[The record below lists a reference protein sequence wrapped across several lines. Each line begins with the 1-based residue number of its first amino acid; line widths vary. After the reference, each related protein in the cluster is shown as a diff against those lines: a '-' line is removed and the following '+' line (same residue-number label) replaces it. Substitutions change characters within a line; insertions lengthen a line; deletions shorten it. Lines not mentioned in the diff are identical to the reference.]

1 MTPLTRLI
9 TTIDARTGFD
19 RWGPDANPL
28 VRRVKRQPT
37 RLSLGVGLWLAVVIG
52 LVGLWPGVRNALRIT
67 TYNMSDAEA
76 IIVMMGWPLYFVTPF
91 ATAFVTA
98 IGTRRALAPEQF
110 ETLSATPLSNFSIVS
125 AWAYTALYRLRA
137 IFLALIALIPLFI
150 VENFAVV
157 VKVSTF
163 FAVEYSYGGSYD
175 TPTYWGNVGAV
186 LVEVAFLLGLLH
198 MNVLA
203 AAVGVHSALKRR
215 SPALTLFPA
224 PTMLLMV
231 MLSPL
236 LSCLVL
242 IAAPHIE
249 VDDTLLTA
257 LAVIVALVLMLA
269 PGPVAYRFMRRTAE
283 QWRRQDTVDSRRAV

>member
-28 VRRVKRQPT
+28 VRRAKRQPA
-37 RLSLGVGLWLAVVIG
+37 RISLRAGLWLAVAIG
-52 LVGLWPGVRNALRIT
+52 LVSAWPGVRNVQRIT

-76 IIVMMGWPLYFVTPF
+76 ITVMLGWPLYFVTPF
-91 ATAFVTA
+91 ATAFLA
-98 IGTRRALAPEQF
+98 DMITRRALAPEQF
-110 ETLSATPLSNFSIVS
+110 ETLCVTPLSNFSIVT
-125 AWAYTALYRLRA
+125 AFVYTALYRLRA
-137 IFLALIALIPLFI
+137 IFLMMIAFMPLFI

-157 VKVSTF
+157 IKISTF
-163 FAVEYSYGGSYD
+163 FAVQYHYGGSYD

-186 LVEVAFLLGLLH
+186 LLEVAFLLGLLH

-203 AAVGVHSALKRR
+203 AAVGVHAALKRR
-215 SPALTLFPA
+215 SLALTLFAA
-224 PTMLLMV
+224 PTTLLLI

-236 LSCLVL
+236 FSCVLLSVPDLE
-242 IAAPHIE
+242 IG
-249 VDDTLLTA
+249 DTLLRM

-269 PGPVAYRFMRRTAE
+269 PGPVAYRFMQRTAE
-283 QWRRQDTVDSRRAV
+283 QWRR